1 MTTPADRFSNRS
13 QEDIEQTNEYWF
25 ELDKKYRINHRFT
38 YPLCW
43 ERGEGARLFDV
54 EGKSYLDFESGQVC
68 VTAGHCHPAY
78 TQALQQ
84 QAAKLVQTGSAYTDP
99 TQVRLLQKLAE
110 ITPEPFQKSFLACSG
125 SEANEA
131 AIRIAKCYTRRFEV
145 VSFPGNYHGMTSGS
159 WSATGFGKSDKAPFG
174 PAMPGTVWLPNPF
187 SYPVP
192 GNPRFPERDPAV
204 VDACIRFCEGLLDA
218 TTGGGPAAILLELV
232 QSAAGVRMLPKAFVQ
247 ALRRMCDERGALLIV
262 DEAQTG
268 MGRLG
273 TWWGFELYDI
283 KPDIIVASKTLG
295 GGIPLS
301 AVITSAEIADTAVAN
316 GYTQSSSHTGDPLL
330 CAVGLANIGIIER
343 EGLVENARKMG
354 DYLIHG
360 LEAIAK
366 SSPVIGEI
374 RGTGLLLGV
383 EIVRDKNTGEPN
395 PAAIAALTERCRD
408 NGLLTGWWP
417 SQHLAANIIRL
428 MPPYTLTQIEADEAL
443 LIFGEAVR
451 HVGDLGCQEAA

>member
-1 MTTPADRFSNRS
+1 M
-13 QEDIEQTNEYWF
+13 
-25 ELDKKYRINHRFT
+25 
-38 YPLCW
+38 
-43 ERGEGARLFDV
+43 
-54 EGKSYLDFESGQVC
+54 
-68 VTAGHCHPAY
+68 
-78 TQALQQ
+78 
-84 QAAKLVQTGSAYTDP
+84 VQTGSAYTDP

-417 SQHLAANIIRL
+417 ITTSGREHHSLDAALYPDPDRGRRSPLNIRRGGPPRWRSRLPRGGMNLTRCPLGPRVATQHSADRLAL
-428 MPPYTLTQIEADEAL
+428 SK
-443 LIFGEAVR
+443 
-451 HVGDLGCQEAA
+451 GDPQAREVCCRDLFP